1 MRFHTEAQRHGGED
15 GIKIFFNKNY
25 LNTKSYDERRLFF
38 EQQLCET
45 PYTLWLISSS
55 SLSELRASVSSV

>member
-1 MRFHTEAQRHGGED
+1 M
-15 GIKIFFNKNY
+15 IFKNLFNKNY
-25 LNTKSYDERRLFF
+25 FNTESYDERRLFF

-45 PYTLWLISSS
+45 PCTLWLISSS